1 MANNFGKGI
10 KVTSGFDLSA
20 QAPLDN
26 RTVVDTLSE
35 RDAHITNNRAYL
47 GLRVF
52 VTSEK
57 KEYLYD
63 GTGWVEAGGMTDEQV
78 AQLVVAYAHSMSE
91 HASKEVI
98 DEEFKK
104 VLDKINALPTK
115 EMVDSKSDASHNH
128 DDKYYSMDDIDQKLL
143 EIVAGGVI
151 DLESYAKKADVEIAM
166 ATKSEVGHGHSTSDI
181 EGLVDALAEKANVS
195 DVAKMATKEEVQS
208 KADAVHN
215 HDDNYY
221 TKDQVDNIVVDAVTN
236 GQVDLSGYAKISDLA
251 EKADASHT
259 HTITE
264 VEGLTDSLY
273 SKEEIDDKISTI
285 NEDIKSKADT
295 VHNHDDVYYTQSE
308 VDDRIIQAVTDGQ
321 VDLSDYARISDLAEK
336 ADAYHIHTFSDI
348 EGLDENIYTKDEINN
363 AISELKEDINSRA
376 EASHEHSDVYA
387 KLDHEHSTENISDLF
402 DNVYS
407 EKEVDNLLSAK
418 SEVGHNHD
426 DNYYTQAQVDDKLSK
441 VLTDGQLSLESYATK
456 KDLTDGL
463 SAKSDVGHGHTP
475 SDIEGLDDLFEN
487 SYSKEEVDQAIIV
500 ARTEAMAHADA
511 SIANLVDSAPDAM
524 NTLNELAQA
533 ISTHQSVYEAY
544 VNTVSERLSSK
555 SDVDHAHNDIYY
567 TKDQVQELID
577 TGIGGVDLSN
587 LALKSELKEG
597 LDGKSDLGHGHEI
610 SEIKNLQEEL
620 DVKINIED
628 AASKEDLS
636 ALEEALSG
644 KADSN
649 HSHDYAGLEHT
660 HTAEEITDLSES
672 YYNKDEMDVLLSAKS
687 EAGHNHNDNYYT
699 KNEVDNKIEAGITDA
714 NLSQYATVN
723 YVDNRMQEKADL
735 VHTHTVSDIENLQDE
750 LDLKANK
757 SDVAMKEDLGSYSPI
772 DHNHDDKYCTPE
784 QVDEK
789 IAAVDHSQYA
799 VKTEVEEA
807 LGGKSDSNHAHDDR
821 YYTQETVDQKI
832 QAGVDSVDLSG
843 LATKAELKEGLDK
856 KAELVHEHDYA
867 KIDHEHTIDNITD
880 LFEKVYDKDEID
892 NALAEKSGIDHVH
905 GVEEIKGLREEL
917 DLKADIA
924 TTATKKELEEG
935 LASKSNSD
943 HIHDDLYSR
952 LEHIHAVKDITD
964 LFDNVYN
971 KDEIDDALAEYSPL
985 GHIHSIS
992 EITELQ
998 NELDSKIDVS
1008 IAATKAEL
1016 QAGLNGKAELV
1027 HEHDDTY
1034 SKLEHDHAGL
1044 YLIESE
1050 IDSKIDVAKSAA
1062 VTEAETLAQ
1071 IYINEKISELLG
1083 GEGEGAGPTTLAG
1096 LNAALNLHKQEFET
1110 YKSEVETDLAG
1121 KADSVHIHDMS
1132 DVTGLENALESKA
1145 NVSDVNNMNANLSD
1159 AINDAIT
1166 LVETSAQN
1174 YTNEKIA
1181 ELVNGAPDAM
1191 NTLNELAQAI
1201 QSHQSVYEAY
1211 VETVSTALASK
1222 SDVSHTHNNIY
1233 YTKEQVEDLISDN
1246 IGDID
1251 FSSFATKTDLAG
1263 KADSNH
1269 NHDDKYSSIDHKHN
1283 LSEIVGVSGDLYN
1296 KEEIDNLLA
1305 NKADSNHSHAND
1317 FASKEHDHTVS
1328 DVTDLFDNVY
1338 SEDEVDTLLANKS
1351 DSNHHHDSRYYLK
1364 YQVDAK
1370 IAGIG
1375 IGNYATL
1382 EDLQTWATLFAL
1394 KEHNHDGLLISLE
1407 DTTIQNML
1415 ITIFGF
1421 YYGQPS

>member
-63 GTGWVEAGGMTDEQV
+63 GTGWVESGGMTDEQA

-91 HASKEVI
+91 HASKEAI
-98 DEEFKK
+98 DEEFEKI
-104 VLDKINALPTK
+104 LDKINALPTK
-115 EMVDSKSDASHNH
+115 EMVDSKSDASHDH
-128 DDKYYSMDDIDQKLL
+128 DDRYYSMDDIDQKLS

-181 EGLVDALAEKANVS
+181 EGLVDALAEKA
-195 DVAKMATKEEVQS
+195 DIATVATMATKEEVQS
-208 KADAVHN
+208 KADATHN
-215 HDDNYY
+215 HNDNYY
-221 TKDQVDNIVVDAVTN
+221 TKEQVDDLVVDAVTN
-236 GQVDLSGYAKISDLA
+236 GKVDLSEYAKISDLA
-251 EKADASHT
+251 EKADVSHT
-259 HTITE
+259 HTVTE
-264 VEGLTDSLY
+264 VEGLTENLY
-273 SKEEIDDKISTI
+273 NKEDIDNKIDAI
-285 NEDIKSKADT
+285 NEDIKSKADAT
-295 VHNHDDVYYTQSE
+295 HNHDDVYYTQSE

-321 VDLSDYARISDLAEK
+321 VDLSDYARISDLAAK
-336 ADAYHIHTFSDI
+336 ADASHRHTFSDI
-348 EGLDENIYTKDEINN
+348 EGLNENIYTKDEMDEEIDN
-363 AISELKEDINSRA
+363 LKNDINSRA
-376 EASHEHSDVYA
+376 EVGHDHNDVYA
-387 KLDHEHSTENISDLF
+387 KLDHDHSVENISDLF
-402 DNVYS
+402 DSVYS
-407 EKEVDNLLSAK
+407 EKEVDDLLSAK
-418 SEVGHNHD
+418 SEVGHNHN
-426 DNYYTQAQVDDKLSK
+426 DNYYTQAQVDEKLAK
-441 VLTDGQLSLESYATK
+441 VLTDGQLSLEGYATK

-475 SDIEGLDDLFEN
+475 SDIEGLDDLFKN
-487 SYSKEEVDQAIIV
+487 SYSKEEVDAAIIT
-500 ARTEAMAHADA
+500 AKTEAIAHADG
-511 SIANLVDSAPDAM
+511 SIADLVDSAPEAM

-533 ISTHQSVYEAY
+533 INEHQSVYEAY
-544 VNTVSERLSSK
+544 INTISEKLSGK
-555 SDVDHAHNDIYY
+555 SDVNHMHDDVYY
-567 TKDQVQELID
+567 TKEQVQELID
-577 TGIGGVDLSN
+577 TGISGVDLSN

-620 DVKINIED
+620 DAKINIEN

-636 ALEEALSG
+636 AIEEALSG
-644 KADSN
+644 KADSD
-649 HSHDYAGLEHT
+649 HSHDYADLEHE
-660 HTAEEITDLSES
+660 HTVEDIIDLSEK
-672 YYNKDEMDVLLSAKS
+672 YYTKEAMDPILSDKA
-687 EAGHNHNDNYYT
+687 EAEHDHDDNYYT

-714 NLSQYATVN
+714 NLSQYATVK
-723 YVDNRMQEKADL
+723 YVNEEMQKKADL
-735 VHTHTVSDIENLQDE
+735 VHTHTMSDIENLQEE

-757 SDVAMKEDLGSYSPI
+757 SDVATKDDLGGYSPI
-772 DHNHDDKYCTPE
+772 DHNHDDVYCTPE

-789 IAAVDHSQYA
+789 IAAVDHSKYA
-799 VKTEVEEA
+799 LEADVNEA
-807 LGGKSDSNHAHDDR
+807 LSKKSDFDHDHDDK
-821 YYTQETVDQKI
+821 YYTQEAVDQRI
-832 QAGVDSVDLSG
+832 QAGIDSVDLSG

-856 KAELVHEHDYA
+856 KAELIHEHDYA
-867 KIDHEHTIDNITD
+867 KKDHEHTTNEIVD
-880 LFEKVYDKDEID
+880 LFDVVYNKNEID
-892 NALAEKSGIDHVH
+892 NALAGKSALDHVH
-905 GVEEIKGLREEL
+905 GFEEIKGLKEEL
-917 DLKADIA
+917 NLKANADTA
-924 TTATKKELEEG
+924 ATKKELEEG
-935 LASKSNSD
+935 LAGKSNID
-943 HIHDDLYSR
+943 HAHNDLYSP
-952 LEHIHAVKDITD
+952 LEHTHD
-964 LFDNVYN
+964 LDDLNGLGDQYYN

-985 GHIHSIS
+985 EHTHYIS

-998 NELDSKIDVS
+998 NELNSKINVS
-1008 IAATKAEL
+1008 VAATKAEL

-1034 SKLEHDHAGL
+1034 SKLGHNHADL

-1071 IYINEKISELLG
+1071 IYTNEKIAELMG
-1083 GEGEGAGPTTLAG
+1083 GENEGEGATSLAG

-1132 DVTGLENALESKA
+1132 DVTGLVNALDSKA
-1145 NVSDVNNMNANLSD
+1145 NVSDVNNMNTNINN
-1159 AINDAIT
+1159 AIDNAIT
-1166 LVETSAQN
+1166 LMETSAQN

-1201 QSHQSVYEAY
+1201 QSHQNVYDAY
-1211 VETVSTALASK
+1211 VETIATALAGK
-1222 SDVSHTHNNIY
+1222 SDIDHAHDNIY
-1233 YTKEQVEDLISDN
+1233 YTKEQVKGLISDN

-1251 FSSFATKTDLAG
+1251 FSSFATKTELAS
-1263 KADSNH
+1263 KADSTH
-1269 NHDDKYSSIDHKHN
+1269 NHDEKYSAIDHKHS
-1283 LSEIVGVSGDLYN
+1283 LSEITGVSGDLYN

-1305 NKADSNHSHAND
+1305 NKADSNHSHDD
-1317 FASKEHDHTVS
+1317 FAGKEHDHTVS
-1328 DVTDLFDNVY
+1328 EITDLYDNVY
-1338 SEDEVDTLLANKS
+1338 SESEIDSILAEKS
-1351 DSNHHHDSRYYLK
+1351 DITHVHDTRYYLK

-1382 EDLQTWATLFAL
+1382 EDLQTWAAL
-1394 KEHNHDGLLISLE
+1394 LASKEHNHDGSSVLLE
-1407 DTTIQNML
+1407 DTTVQNML
-1415 ITIFGF
+1415 TTIFGF
-1421 YYGQPS
+1421 YSEQSI